1 MPRPCHRF
9 CLWYLQIWM
18 NSSHFPSTL
27 RLLYPLGGSLPY
39 LGFPHSSVGKE
50 STCNARDPGLIPGQ
64 GRSAEDGIG
73 YPLQYSWTSLVAQ
86 LVKNPPAY
94 LGSIPELRRS
104 PGEGKGYP
112 LQYSGLEKSM
122 DYIVQGVTKNQT
134 QLSHFHFPYLP
145 DKVTGKLRNYSFWRD
160 QVERKDKCFIFVYKG
175 IIYQLVGGHSIREK
189 IVNQETVSSFQYVF

>member
-1 MPRPCHRF
+1 MSNSLQPHESQLSRPPCPSPTSGAHSDS
-9 CLWYLQIWM
+9 LQCRRPQI
-18 NSSHFPSTL
+18 NSW
-27 RLLYPLGGSLPY
+27 
-39 LGFPHSSVGKE
+39 VGKIAGE
-50 STCNARDPGLIPGQ
+50 
-64 GRSAEDGIG
+64 GIG

-160 QVERKDKCFIFVYKG
+160 QVERKDRCLISIYKG
-175 IIYQLVGGHSIREK
+175 IILPNCRKS
-189 IVNQETVSSFQYVF
+189 